1 LFPQLLIK
9 LCENEKDDRFGILSS
24 YPFAIMAALRA
35 FGRGVEK
42 VDLSIA
48 KADATKTMDT
58 SPVEYVRTAKLRG
71 SLFDDN
77 TADGTVSC
85 ADTNF
90 FVDHTEPLEALAAVH
105 AKGTSWPFGDLPEG
119 FEFLVFVDRS

>member
-1 LFPQLLIK
+1 LIPQLLTK

-24 YPFAIMAALRA
+24 HPFAIMGA
-35 FGRGVEK
+35 FGRGIEE

-48 KADATKTMDT
+48 KADATKTMYA

-71 SLFDDN
+71 SLFDDD

-85 ADTNF
+85 ANTNF

-105 AKGTSWPFGDLPEG
+105 AKGVFWPFGELPEG
-119 FEFLVFVDRS
+119 HEFLVFVDRSSD